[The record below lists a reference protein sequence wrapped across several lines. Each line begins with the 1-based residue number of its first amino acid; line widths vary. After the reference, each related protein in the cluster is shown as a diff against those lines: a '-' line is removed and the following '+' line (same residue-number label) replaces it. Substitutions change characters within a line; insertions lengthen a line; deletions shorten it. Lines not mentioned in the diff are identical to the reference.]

1 MKRQR
6 ALCIAVLAL
15 ASYFAPLHSEELADS
30 AVGSPPRG
38 SLRITAVGDVNR
50 GLATPVDLDADDA
63 FLPSVLTTLS
73 ELSGYNI
80 VTGPEVNR
88 QQRIS
93 IHIKNTPVQEAIN
106 LVVRAA
112 GLGYEIVGNSFLVT
126 ASENLEKEVGISS
139 YLIELQYAKAAELK
153 ELFKNLTENIE
164 VIESHNALLISTSPK
179 VISEIRGVVER
190 IDVPSKQVILQ
201 TRVVEV
207 QVDRVKEL
215 GIDWEKLSK
224 ITTIIAERPS
234 HPTLGSVGYP
244 DAVDKSA
251 TDLGDLPGEHTWEKI
266 DGLKNIGK
274 FDRQLTAFDI
284 TLDFLLKT
292 NSARLLTDAK
302 LTTTNNRTASIH
314 IGEIIPIVIS
324 ADENPRIERE
334 EVGVK
339 VEITPQINDDGLI
352 TATVQ
357 PEVSTIVEMI
367 RGEIPRRKIRTAATT
382 VLVRDRQKIVIA
394 GLLNTESSG
403 EVHAVPWL
411 GETPFVGRLF
421 QHLREQQK
429 TTDLII
435 EITPYILDNEDPLAQ
450 MYRDSVIDEEDP
462 IEKYEELRKAD
473 ELRRRAIADTGR
485 ITGPTHLA
493 LMPLADAVAP
503 GHFSVGAHEL
513 SVGLNNGFQVTFCP
527 WQTIGRT
534 FLALKYGIAP
544 RVAVAVGAHRG
555 NYWSEDKYEESF
567 DGGKT
572 RLGIYGTVAVVDARV
587 FRWHVSL
594 DGQFGERNSVGAAT
608 GLSLHFGDIM
618 ALMAELTDSYT
629 PATGEQRALWDPWVT
644 GAVRLRVPWFKRLSI
659 DAGVSMQAD
668 WYFVDPI
675 SKHYDDYTPM
685 VYADIAYSGIFRERA
700 R

>member
-1 MKRQR
+1 LCR
-6 ALCIAVLAL
+6 AALTVAV
-15 ASYFAPLHSEELADS
+15 SFAPLLSQEA
-30 AVGSPPRG
+30 AGSGTPPDTG
-38 SLRITAVGDVNR
+38 GALRITAVGDANR

-112 GLGYEIVGNSFLVT
+112 GLSYEIVGNSFLVT

-139 YLIELQYAKAAELK
+139 YLIELQYAKAKELK
-153 ELFKNLTENIE
+153 DLFANLTENIE

-215 GIDWEKLSK
+215 GVDWEKLSK

-234 HPTLGSVGYP
+234 DPVLGSVGYP
-244 DAVDKSA
+244 EAIDKSA
-251 TDLGDLPGEHTWEKI
+251 TDLGVLPGEHTWEKI
-266 DGLKNIGK
+266 DGLENVGK

-292 NSARLLTDAK
+292 NSAKLLTDAK

-314 IGEIIPIVIS
+314 IGEIIPIIIT
-324 ADENPRIERE
+324 ANENPRIERE
-334 EVGVK
+334 EIGVK
-339 VEITPQINDDGLI
+339 VQITPQINDDGLI
-352 TATVQ
+352 TATVK

-367 RGEIPRRKIRTAATT
+367 NGEIPRRKVRTAQTT

-394 GLLNTESSG
+394 GLLNAETSSD
-403 EVHAVPWL
+403 VHAVPWL

-421 QHLREQQK
+421 QHLREQNR

-435 EITPYILDNEDPLAQ
+435 EITPYILDNDDPLAQ
-450 MYRDSVIDEEDP
+450 MHRDSIIDRQDP
-462 IEKYEELRKAD
+462 IDKYEELHKAD
-473 ELRRRAIADTGR
+473 SLRRQVIADTGR

-493 LMPLADAVAP
+493 LMPLAGVVAP
-503 GHFSVGAHEL
+503 GHFSVGAHEV
-513 SVGLNNGFQVTFCP
+513 SVGLNNGFQFTFCP

-534 FLALKYGIAP
+534 FVSLKYGIAP

-555 NYWSEDKYEESF
+555 NYWSEEKYEESF
-567 DGGKT
+567 DGGKN
-572 RLGIYGTVAVVDARV
+572 RLGIYGTVAIVDSRV
-587 FRWHVSL
+587 LRWHVGL
-594 DGQFGERNSVGAAT
+594 DGQFGERNSIGAAT
-608 GLSLHFGDIM
+608 GLSLHFGEVM
-618 ALMAELTDSYT
+618 ALMAEFTDSYT
-629 PATGEQRALWDPWVT
+629 PATGEERALWDPWIT

-675 SKHYDDYTPM
+675 SKHPDDYTPM
-685 VYADIAYSGIFRERA
+685 VYADIAYSGIFKERT